1 MEKYEYGVVKLP
13 ASQLLKKLET
23 VSIRQL
29 TLEDED
35 NSMHH
40 LLSVI
45 EDRSDMNDISGLH
58 QLDLGMLSGHKWP
71 WKQPIT
77 SKFYATAVVTF
88 TRLHTLRL
96 GKACL
101 DQMNVP
107 DEHGKLD
114 VDYFIQSIPKW
125 QRLRTLQLPG
135 LGLTAK
141 DAGDILEAS
150 FHCLSLRSVDLS
162 YNFLQSLHEV
172 VRCKDVKCRLRT
184 LNLSSN
190 SFGVPDDYV
199 MTCSAL
205 HDLLSQYTS
214 LNDLDLSCNA
224 LCNENG
230 QAIASVL
237 GNCTHLKELNL
248 SDNLWNATVGCDIR
262 TAWLEDGPD
271 FLLRR

>member
-1 MEKYEYGVVKLP
+1 MEKYEYGVKLP

-23 VSIRQL
+23 MSIRQL

-45 EDRSDMNDISGLH
+45 EDRSDMNDIAGLL
-58 QLDLGMLSGHKWP
+58 QLDLGMLSGHKWA

-88 TRLHTLRL
+88 TKLHTLRL

-101 DQMNVP
+101 DQMNVA

-141 DAGDILEAS
+141 DAGDILIACS
-150 FHCLSLRSVDLS
+150 NCLSLKNLDLS
-162 YNFLQSLHEV
+162 ANFLENLNEV
-172 VRCKDVKCRLRT
+172 VLKQDVKCHLRT
-184 LNLSSN
+184 LNLSAN
-190 SFGVPDDYV
+190 SLGASDDYV
-199 MTCSAL
+199 ITCDAL
-205 HDLLSQYTS
+205 EALLSLYTS
-214 LNDLDLSCNA
+214 LKDLDLSANA
-224 LCNENG
+224 FSNCHG
-230 QAIASVL
+230 PTIASVL
-237 GNCTHLKELNL
+237 CTSTHLEQLNL
-248 SDNLWNATVGCDIR
+248 SDNEWGATVGCDIM
-262 TAWLEDGPD
+262 TAWVGSGPD

>member
-1 MEKYEYGVVKLP
+1 MEEHYGFKLP

-23 VSIRQL
+23 VSIRHL

-45 EDRSDMNDISGLH
+45 EDRSDMNDIGGLMH
-58 QLDLGMLSGHKWP
+58 LDLGMLSGHKWP

-150 FHCLSLRSVDLS
+150 FHCLSLRFVDLS
-162 YNFLQSLHEV
+162 DNFLKSLPEV
-172 VRCKDVKCRLRT
+172 VRFKDVKCRLRT

-190 SFGVPDDYV
+190 SFGVLDDYAS
-199 MTCSAL
+199 TGCAL
-205 HDLLSQYTS
+205 QALLSQYTS
-214 LNDLDLSCNA
+214 LNALDLSGNA
-224 LCNENG
+224 LCNEDD
-230 QAIASVL
+230 QAIEHVL
-237 GNCTHLKELNL
+237 SMCLHLEELNL
-248 SDNLWNATVGCDIR
+248 SDNEWGATVGCDIR
-262 TAWLEDGPD
+262 TAWVGHGPD
-271 FLLRR
+271 FLLKR